1 MNQITII
8 GRLTKAPETSS
19 TSEGTKKTTF
29 TVAVDR
35 RNTKGD
41 ADFLP
46 VVTWGPLAKACG
58 ENLVSGQRVAV
69 TGSVYTYSFQG
80 NDGVVRRGW
89 NINASGVEFLDK
101 PQPKTAASES
111 PYGRSYKPAKK
122 EEPQYNP
129 EDLFAQADNFPIQ
142 EDELPF

>member
-8 GRLTKAPETSS
+8 GRLTKAPEIATISN
-19 TSEGTKKTTF
+19 GNTKATF

-80 NDGVVRRGW
+80 NDGETRYGW
-89 NINASGVEFLDK
+89 NINAATVEMLDK

-111 PYGRSYKPAKK
+111 PYGRNYKPAKK
-122 EEPQYNP
+122 EEQYNP
-129 EDLFAQADNFPIQ
+129 EDLFSQAESFPIQ

>member
-29 TVAVDR
+29 TVAV
-35 RNTKGD
+35 TKPYNKD
-41 ADFLP
+41 QSDFIP
-46 VVTWGPLAKACG
+46 VVTWNKLAEICG
-58 ENLVSGQRVAV
+58 QYLVKGQRVGV
-69 TGSVYTYSFQG
+69 IGSLNTYSYQG
-80 NDGVVRRGW
+80 NDGETKYGW
-89 NINASGVEFLDK
+89 NINANSVEMLDK

-129 EDLFAQADNFPIQ
+129 EDLFAQAEAFPIQ
-142 EDELPF
+142 EDDLPF